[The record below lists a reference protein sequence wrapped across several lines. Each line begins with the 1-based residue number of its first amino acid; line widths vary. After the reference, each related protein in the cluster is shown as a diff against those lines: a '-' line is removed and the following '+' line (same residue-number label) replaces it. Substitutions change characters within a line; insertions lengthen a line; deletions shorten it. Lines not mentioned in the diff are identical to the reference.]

1 MQRAVL
7 LARYTGQRQ
16 ADVLRMGPGDIE
28 DVGIVVVQQ
37 KTGKELWVPL
47 HSNLRGAMESWDS
60 SPYVVN
66 QRGASGLH
74 LRPLQ
79 IGLGRLH
86 GRDACR
92 QDQGGGLRL
101 PWAARV
107 ELREAP

>member
-1 MQRAVL
+1 
-7 LARYTGQRQ
+7 
-16 ADVLRMGPGDIE
+16 MGPGDIE
-28 DVGIVVVQQ
+28 DGGLVVVQQ

-47 HSNLRGAMESWDS
+47 HPDLRGALEGWES

-66 QRGASGLH
+66 RREPEGGGLH

-92 QDQGGGLRL
+92 QDQGRGLRL
-101 PWAARV
+101 PRAARV